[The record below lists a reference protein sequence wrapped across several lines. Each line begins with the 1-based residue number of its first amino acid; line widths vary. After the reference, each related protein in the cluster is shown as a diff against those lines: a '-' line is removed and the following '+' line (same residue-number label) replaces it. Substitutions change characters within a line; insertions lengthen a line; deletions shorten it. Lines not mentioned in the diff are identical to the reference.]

1 MIQTYRKEGEIIAK
15 YLFIEN
21 GSTTDGILK

>member
-1 MIQTYRKEGEIIAK
+1 MTQTYRKKGEIIAK

-21 GSTTDGILK
+21 RNITNGIFK